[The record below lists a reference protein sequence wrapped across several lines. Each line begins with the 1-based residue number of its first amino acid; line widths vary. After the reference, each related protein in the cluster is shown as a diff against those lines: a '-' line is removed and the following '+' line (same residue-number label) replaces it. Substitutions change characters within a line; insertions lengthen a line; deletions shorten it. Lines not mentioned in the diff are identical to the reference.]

1 MTFYFVGIL
10 FFTGLYTLLFSRNLI
25 RLLIG
30 LEIVIKAVTLMLVSV
45 AWSTGSQALGQS
57 LFITMLVI
65 EVVVAVIILAFIVNV
80 YRYNE
85 TLDVR
90 SLTRLRG

>member
-30 LEIVIKAVTLMLVSV
+30 LEIVIKAVTLMLVSI

-65 EVVVAVIILAFIVNV
+65 EVVVAVIVLAFIVNM
-80 YRYNE
+80 YRYSE
-85 TLDVR
+85 TLDIR